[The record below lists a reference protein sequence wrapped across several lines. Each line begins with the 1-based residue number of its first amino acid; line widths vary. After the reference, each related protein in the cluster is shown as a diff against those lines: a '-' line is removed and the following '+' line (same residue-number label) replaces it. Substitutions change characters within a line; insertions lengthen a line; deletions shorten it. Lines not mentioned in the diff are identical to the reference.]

1 MAYAPLLKHCPCP
14 KAQQKPMSARMNRKI
29 TIQSPAGSRNT
40 VGERVTTW
48 TDVLTD
54 VSAAIE
60 PLTANQRY
68 AISQE
73 QGSITHRILTRYRT
87 ELATMDHSWR
97 VMYGSRIF
105 VMVGPPINK
114 NEANEI
120 LQLLC
125 NEGLR
130 EE

>member
-1 MAYAPLLKHCPCP
+1 MRH
-14 KAQQKPMSARMNRKI
+14 KI
-29 TIQSPAGSRNT
+29 TIQSPAGSRNS

-48 TDVLTD
+48 TSVLTD

-73 QGSITHRILTRYRT
+73 QGSITHRILIRYDSA
-87 ELATMDHSWR
+87 LASMDHAWR
-97 VMYGSRIF
+97 VLFGARIF

-114 NEANEI
+114 NEENKI